1 MSWRTFPRFAQ
12 FCAER
17 KVCIQTMDSLE
28 QYAAGVNELAA
39 LALRAVA
46 PAHEYF
52 EQALAWQD
60 SLALEL
66 LRIR

>member
-1 MSWRTFPRFAQ
+1 
-12 FCAER
+12 
-17 KVCIQTMDSLE
+17 MDSLE

-46 PAHEYF
+46 QVHEYF